1 MPTYGERTLDFKEG
15 KGVYLIST
23 DNKKYL
29 DFVSGIAV
37 NSLGHCHPKLIK
49 ALQVQSSK
57 LWHISNL
64 YSNTTQEAYAKLLCQ
79 NSFAQKVFFRDMTS
93 FLASGEKGRNILKES
108 LKSSKDKKNIIIFLF
123 FIINYNEYLL
133 NKLDRN

>member
-1 MPTYGERTLDFKEG
+1 MKHNVNSYIMPTYGERTLDFKEG

-29 DFVSGIAV
+29 DFGSGIAV

-64 YSNTTQEAYAKLLCQ
+64 YSNPTQEAYAKLLCQ
-79 NSFAQKVFFRDMTS
+79 NSFAQKVFFTN
-93 FLASGEKGRNILKES
+93 SGAEAVECGLKVIRS
-108 LKSSKDKKNIIIFLF
+108 
-123 FIINYNEYLL
+123 YHH
-133 NKLDRN
+133 